1 MKCLVL
7 SWLFFTACSRIFP
20 YVCSAFTRKKLTE
33 RIKHQ
38 KVPYL
43 LQLRFGAKE
52 IVVSVHVL
60 GLQVLDS
67 PKKGSIVLREVKF
80 PHLGGSGMLV
90 ITANYKKNKIRYCQ
104 REYTTDFYP
113 DCGPRFQGLGAMGQL
128 KKKKKPVFWKVPGSK
143 RHPETKASAEALL
156 NCFTCVQFSN
166 LSWVS
171 FVTLT
176 ISA

>member
-80 PHLGGSGMLV
+80 PHLGG
-90 ITANYKKNKIRYCQ
+90 NYCQLQEKKIRYCQ
-104 REYTTDFYP
+104 WEYTTDFYP

-128 KKKKKPVFWKVPGSK
+128 KKNLYSGRFQAQRGTLKQRPVLKP
-143 RHPETKASAEALL
+143 
-156 NCFTCVQFSN
+156 C
-166 LSWVS
+166 
-171 FVTLT
+171 
-176 ISA
+176 